1 MDSPNLISSKLPNVG
16 ATIFSV
22 MSNLATANKA
32 INLSQGFPDFACD
45 PKLIN
50 LITKSMRAGNNQ
62 YAPMPGILA
71 LREILAQKMEDMHL
85 AKYDPETEITI
96 TAGGTQA
103 IYTAISAVI
112 REGDEVIVFEPTY
125 DCYQPA
131 IELNGGK
138 TIYHQLKAPTYEIEW
153 DQVKKRMN
161 HRTKMIIINTPHNP
175 TGTIMTEAD
184 MHQLEKLV
192 AGTDIIILSDEVY
205 EHIIFD
211 GAIHQSVARFPLL
224 AERSFIISSFG
235 KTFHTTGWK
244 MGYCVAPKK
253 MMTEFRKVHQFMVF
267 SVNSAIQ
274 YALADYLKNKENYLN
289 LNNFYQQKR
298 DYFCKLIE
306 GSAFKFKPSAG
317 TYFQLLDYSA
327 LSKEK
332 DTLYAED
339 LTKKNKIAS
348 IPMSAFYHEFV
359 DNHIL
364 RICFAKKKETL
375 EKAAAILNKIKS

>member
-205 EHIIFD
+205 EHIIF
-211 GAIHQSVARFPLL
+211 A
-224 AERSFIISSFG
+224 
-235 KTFHTTGWK
+235 
-244 MGYCVAPKK
+244 
-253 MMTEFRKVHQFMVF
+253 F
-267 SVNSAIQ
+267 S
-274 YALADYLKNKENYLN
+274 
-289 LNNFYQQKR
+289 
-298 DYFCKLIE
+298 
-306 GSAFKFKPSAG
+306 
-317 TYFQLLDYSA
+317 
-327 LSKEK
+327 
-332 DTLYAED
+332 
-339 LTKKNKIAS
+339 
-348 IPMSAFYHEFV
+348 
-359 DNHIL
+359 
-364 RICFAKKKETL
+364 
-375 EKAAAILNKIKS
+375 